1 MNTAVINLR
10 VEPRLKADAQV
21 VAKKLGFNLSSIL
34 KGYLV
39 ELVKMKRVDFA
50 AAEDPSPWLV
60 RQLRQAEK
68 ELREGKTVHFG
79 DVENAIRWLHAG
91 GSKKKIHKTISKGS
105 GRSKGEVSSQV
116 AAI

>member
-10 VEPRLKADAQV
+10 VEPRLKMDAQAA
-21 VAKKLGFNLSSIL
+21 AKKLGFNLSSIL

-39 ELVKMKRVDFA
+39 ELVKTKRVDFA
-50 AAEDPSPWLV
+50 ATEDPSPWLV
-60 RQLRQAEK
+60 HQLKQAEK
-68 ELREGKTVHFG
+68 ELRERDTVHFG

-91 GSKKKIHKTISKGS
+91 GSKKKIHKAISKSS
-105 GRSKGEVSSQV
+105 GRSKGEISSQA

>member
-10 VEPRLKADAQV
+10 VEPRLKTKAQA
-21 VAKKLGFNLSSIL
+21 VAKKLGFNLSSVL

-39 ELVKMKRVDFA
+39 ELVKTKRVDFA
-50 AAEDPSPWLV
+50 ATEDPSPWLI
-60 RQLRQAEK
+60 RQLKQAEK
-68 ELREGKTVHFG
+68 ELRERKTVHFG

-91 GSKKKIHKTISKGS
+91 GSKKKIRKAVSKGF
-105 GRSKGEVSSQV
+105 GRSKGEVSIQA